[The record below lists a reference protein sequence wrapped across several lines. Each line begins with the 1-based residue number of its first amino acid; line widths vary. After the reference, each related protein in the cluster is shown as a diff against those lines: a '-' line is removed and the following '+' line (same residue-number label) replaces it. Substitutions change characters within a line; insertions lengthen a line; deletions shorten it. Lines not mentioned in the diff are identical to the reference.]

1 MRENFIDPLLFT
13 RPQYT
18 SHHFLRPIQWRNITP
33 SGENRMTAVD
43 VEKLTEGLWRWTGE
57 DAEGVTATSLYL
69 ETPSGI
75 VLLDPVL
82 PREAP
87 DEFLRALDRDVARV
101 GGTVT
106 VVLTAE
112 AKRAQAGDL
121 AERYGAT
128 VLPMFS

>member
-1 MRENFIDPLLFT
+1 M
-13 RPQYT
+13 
-18 SHHFLRPIQWRNITP
+18 
-33 SGENRMTAVD
+33 D
-43 VEKLTEGLWRWTGE
+43 VEKLAEGLWRWTGE
-57 DAEGVTATSLYL
+57 DHAGVTATSLYV
-69 ETPSGI
+69 EIPSGI

-106 VVLTAE
+106 IVLTSE

-121 AERYGAT
+121 PERYGAR
-128 VLPMFS
+128 VLPLFS